1 MPGVNPRKQC
11 TLCST
16 AKNLRAS
23 GDFSMLHRGGGTSAH
38 GLLTNSCFVP
48 RSVQAFREL
57 CHQFVLCCLCQH
69 QGPLSLAPCCSL
81 ASNPIPLSAMLPN
94 INSGLDLDSK
104 LRHGSK
110 YSEAPTCPC
119 LCQGFTC
126 VLARTGIWGTEL
138 KLAALLGSPV
148 LPFQLSSHFLRGAS
162 WSLAFLF

>member
-1 MPGVNPRKQC
+1 
-11 TLCST
+11 
-16 AKNLRAS
+16 
-23 GDFSMLHRGGGTSAH
+23 MLHRGGGTSAH

-110 YSEAPTCPC
+110 YSEAPTCPGHSLDGVLLPFTSC
-119 LCQGFTC
+119 SSVHVHLPHVQGLSRIKFTSSGQLRWSLCESALTSLCQIC
-126 VLARTGIWGTEL
+126 PC
-138 KLAALLGSPV
+138 LGAIAVISM
-148 LPFQLSSHFLRGAS
+148 
-162 WSLAFLF
+162 